1 MQMTP
6 SFIIRI
12 CAFFVLGIFLGGAL
26 LTIPVT
32 PFGHRTLSYLM
43 IGLVPLPFFS
53 RDLKL
58 RYLTFWITLAG
69 AAGVLHMLTN
79 YLRPFFGDSSYVNY
93 GSHTTLIVGIF
104 YILFGG
110 IGLLML
116 RYVKS
121 PSRTSAKSLR
131 DWFSQTGWVAKT

>member
-1 MQMTP
+1 MQMTA

-26 LTIPVT
+26 LTIPIT
-32 PFGHRTLSYLM
+32 PFGHRTLSHLM
-43 IGLVPLPFFS
+43 IGLVPLSFFS
-53 RDLKL
+53 RELKL

-69 AAGVLHMLTN
+69 AAGVLHIITS
-79 YLRPFFGDSSYVNY
+79 YLRTFLGYSSYVNY
-93 GSHTTLIVGIF
+93 SSHISLVVGIF
-104 YILFGG
+104 YTLFGG

-116 RYVKS
+116 RHVKS

-131 DWFSQTGWVAKT
+131 DWFS